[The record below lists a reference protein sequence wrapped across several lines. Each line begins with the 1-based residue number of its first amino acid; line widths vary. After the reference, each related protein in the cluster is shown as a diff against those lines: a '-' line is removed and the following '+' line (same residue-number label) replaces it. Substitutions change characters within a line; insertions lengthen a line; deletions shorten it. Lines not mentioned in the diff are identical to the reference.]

1 MAGFVVR
8 ASIDHLRPAFL
19 LVSQLLF
26 YMSASER
33 AQKDKRLKFSLSGLI
48 ADVTAGHRRAEGSDL
63 APLTHFG
70 TSAILPVYGFIKDT
84 PGAS

>member
-19 LVSQLLF
+19 LISQRLF

-33 AQKDKRLKFSLSGLI
+33 APKDKRLKFSLSGLI
-48 ADVTAGHRRAEGSDL
+48 ANVTEGRKGVSDP
-63 APLTHFG
+63 APLNYFG
-70 TSAILPVYGFIKDT
+70 TSVIRHML
-84 PGAS
+84 